1 MRRKNV
7 KDVIDFGTKRHVS
20 AFAGRRKIA
29 LLDFIGSLHS
39 AGT

>member
-7 KDVIDFGTKRHVS
+7 KKMMDFGTKRHVS
-20 AFAGRRKIA
+20 ACAGKRNIA

-39 AGT
+39 AGK

>member
-7 KDVIDFGTKRHVS
+7 KEMMDFGTKRHVS
-20 AFAGRRKIA
+20 AVARRRKFV

-39 AGT
+39 AGM